1 MVTRAVI
8 PKPKRKLIVLMHGI
22 IVDGYS
28 LSRNGKVMIEVLNLK
43 IDRVLYFR
51 KNTTNVLSSDQ
62 DLFC

>member
-28 LSRNGKVMIEVLNLK
+28 LSRNGKVMIEVLHLK

>member
-1 MVTRAVI
+1 MATRAVI
-8 PKPKRKLIVLMHGI
+8 PKPKRKLIVLMRGI

-28 LSRNGKVMIEVLNLK
+28 LSRNGEVMIGVLHLK

-51 KNTTNVLSSDQ
+51 KNTTNVVSLDQ